1 MDWKRDIEVC
11 CSFLDSNKATERKKY
26 SDKLHTLLEKDGV
39 LDMLN
44 DGILKWEKLVSAVQ
58 EYLKKEADKHIED
71 VKKKGTA
78 ITPVRPDIFLKIVK
92 LAVAH
97 DGIKTSHLVGYLIGC
112 LKDNKMKQCY
122 GSTLL
127 HIIENC
133 ILNKLECRRKLKQYD
148 WIDLYECLKSLHK
161 EKIDDCWVHNCL
173 TLTLKW
179 GPSNGLPLRVL
190 QKEFGFVSEF
200 CQRCDTNLTKRIK
213 ENIVTVAVEFSKANA
228 KDHRMACCKFGEQ
241 IIPNFVD
248 IYDSAENELKELL
261 VEFFLLQTVIHH
273 PDGAH
278 ESEARSYAHS
288 WISWNKYLRWI
299 YSLMSKEIHKYFKS
313 YSCDCFFIVKGH
325 YMFVAETFLSLFV
338 EISRQI
344 FSKTDL
350 DVSVTL
356 ECSLSDQGQQKRQKM
371 DFDMKSYIDKIEHT
385 KSWLWIRITSQLL
398 QRYPDLIEIE
408 DYKSLLKILYT
419 IQIES
424 NEPNVVNNVYKC
436 FSTMLNIIDEVSKE
450 ALESQE
456 IYAVWHDIGVATT
469 RAFNLNQER
478 DVTEALLESLIR
490 RKIITFDSIHQTYTS
505 GILSITCQS
514 INTISTGLQSIVL
527 YLSKDTRAV
536 MIKCILSVNNF
547 KNCSIFLKQETAVM
561 LLNLTQRQW
570 RSAQPRKEQYIS
582 DEYAEIKRIYYINAF
597 QKLSVEASN
606 DRECIGVKQNNI
618 DNDIYPILID
628 ALKSLVNEIP
638 ENIEVQLGMCVL
650 IMNILNYLL
659 AFDML
664 ILDQEALVNMFKQ
677 VFTTVKEW
685 HFDVE
690 GKQEAEMRKM
700 VRYIE
705 MLDELYSHELH
716 KSLIKIVRETV
727 PQLLLESLVSS
738 LNILQDYKN
747 RSDTSFHLKQ
757 AIIKSLSKFSC
768 IGDSP
773 TKRQLHVLEVLALPN
788 YDCTIA
794 DDYFLLITFL
804 KTFKQ
809 ATPGAIPSIVFSNIL
824 KLLQEVCA
832 ARYEYSEDAA
842 TVLSVL
848 CDLYPHL
855 AVSADED
862 DKNTSVALLK
872 PFYDNM
878 ENYCPKVLA
887 TLLSCLKQLIKVD
900 PEFSFS
906 LWSGVEVVN
915 YVPRF
920 LCDDS
925 QVVRF
930 AAIESLVTFFKMKSE
945 NGQLRSF
952 HRQEETFIKVY
963 EMSLKAIEFA
973 CQPTEEHIEDE
984 LISRRASV
992 LQTFANIIIHC
1003 PEWIEECIYVM
1014 LKISAMKNLESIS
1027 QTLHIINKNL
1037 ELPQDTNLMEKFLEN
1052 ILEKWTNEG
1061 LDFNRFLFQLF
1072 NCDSKS
1078 QFYKKYFD
1086 ICVPFFIISDRKDLI
1101 DVAKQLRLS
1110 ESDIVQRTSAK
1121 VFLQSLTADVDNLS
1135 VEIFQKNKILAYY
1148 GHVLGHE
1155 NFLHSLTKV
1164 MDQIIWLLMNLLTD
1178 NEYIL
1183 ETFGVSVIF
1192 PIKKLT
1198 VSQVKQCIS
1207 FIGVLLCDN
1216 QNIVIFFKKHLE
1228 KLQNVLFVLKSNI
1241 HESLTAGE
1249 KIKSLHRY
1257 LVFVRIVAASIE
1269 REASWVHYFIRDT
1282 VYGLVNLISNSN
1294 KDTQFAL
1301 VSCKAL
1307 GVFLKDVIPSY
1318 VEVFKE
1324 HLIFAVNSLK
1334 TFVLQRPIL
1343 KAVCLDILDF
1353 LIVKNFRFVGRGLEK
1368 LDFPQHPDYDKI
1380 ANVYRNLQYG
1390 ETEPTLVEEIK
1401 SFLKHDY
1408 SSTREDS
1415 LVHLKNVLSSK
1426 KSELKKL
1433 YEEVQKSRGFSEDCE
1448 NSLIHRFVCNLAK
1461 LCCSSYEH
1469 VSFEAARCLG
1479 ELGPADLRTL
1489 ILKPEKN
1496 LSHPAYTSLEL
1507 LVAHILVFL
1516 TKYVVD
1522 ADIQVVKAA
1531 SDALYEILVS
1541 KESRKM
1547 TEFANDLGM
1556 GMINKNY
1563 IIPYFRTPSSTTK
1576 ITIDMSLFESKVGA
1590 DCIWCP
1596 SSEVPHNGWITQLLT
1611 AILDTFAD
1619 GCFLS
1624 KLKDIAKLKPKFCE
1638 KMLPYLIHLLL
1649 SLKDR
1654 KISDIISE
1662 KIDYFFSSHWES
1674 TVTNTSN
1681 VNAVITNKRSVKC
1694 MLDVVDVNRLPDNT
1708 KSRITPLNIN
1718 FLKAAKAAEFCSAHF
1733 TALLYSDLWCQ
1744 TKIDGILD
1752 RNKQL
1757 TEQRFTMLDT
1767 IYENESEEIGEA
1779 LQNILRN
1786 AYKAVGDLDALSGC
1800 GTYFLL
1806 KPQTRVEHYKQFEN
1820 WERAVQF
1827 YAMKTPMGKDDRLN
1841 LMESFKACRLYQI
1854 PLLCSKEYEKE
1865 MEQSQ
1870 YECLWR
1876 FSQWDTCEKN
1886 PSDIVGTV
1894 EFEESRYFALKSIH
1908 GNNYTL
1914 FEEFKKLQ
1922 LQSVVDVEDY
1932 AQCIE
1937 TRDFGKLLNKWQQ
1950 QWDILQNNYQY
1961 LEPIIAQRA
1970 TLLKDY
1976 LCSNEN
1982 PILEKFLK
1990 EMLFDLADVC
2000 KNEKQFKD
2008 GWMVLEDLRKI
2019 VKSDDKTNITRI
2031 QLLDAQLSWMTGDGT
2046 LAKHILNKLSKNEA
2060 AEPRLRALALKQLG
2074 EYMSATNSE
2083 NTLTIIN
2090 DYYRKSISLLSS
2102 VSNSD
2107 EHRGDIVDTY
2117 EKCATFMDQ
2126 QYQQVNNYMKT
2137 ELFQRKIMHM
2147 ESSKKTASE
2156 IQKQRKKTKDEARA
2170 AAIHNR
2176 QSNIDE
2182 DEINNI
2188 KQERCQYL
2196 KMAMRFYLLSLK
2208 NSDNK
2213 MHIFRAVS
2221 LLLENRSNP
2230 EIVELAKQYSDIP
2243 SYKYITML
2251 PQLIPHITD
2260 DCGDIFNQIVNAIVL
2275 KCAEEHPHHTIPVI
2289 LSLYNAHKDKEY
2301 SSGQAK
2307 STSGD
2312 GRVAA
2317 AKNLITKLSKSK
2329 GTIRYIE
2336 KLQSVCLALIELA
2349 YYTPPMAGE
2358 IKKEYA
2364 IPKGLKIMKIRNFDD
2379 IPLPIC
2385 NLEVVSGKSYER
2397 MIGITSFA
2405 DVFYPVGGINAP
2417 KRTFCTGTDG
2427 KKRPMLVKG
2436 HDDLRQ
2442 DAVMQQVFTIMNNL
2456 LSSGKQTKNLLIRTY
2471 KIVPLSMRS
2480 GVLEWVDNSMT
2491 IGSYLVGDVETKD
2504 LGAHV
2509 TYRPQDKK
2517 PKHCRE
2523 AFAACAGKSPEQK
2536 LAVYKN
2542 ICHEFKPVFHKF
2554 FESTFPYPSIWYER
2568 RRAYVHSVAT
2578 ASMCGYILGIGDRH
2592 VQNILIDKTTAE
2604 IIHIDFGIAFE
2615 QGKILPTPEKVP
2627 FRLTRDIVDGMGV
2640 SGVEGDFRRSCE
2652 KTMGVLRQN
2661 YQTIISILEVLL
2673 YDPLY
2678 AWTVTPAE
2686 ANKRQTDES
2695 NFRNNSPNSSG
2706 EEDNHIN
2713 ITAERALLRIREKLQ
2728 GTELG
2733 HPTTIEHQVGTL
2745 IQQAT
2750 DPVNLCKLFVGWQP
2764 YL

>member
-1 MDWKRDIEVC
+1 MED
-11 CSFLDSNKATERKKY
+11 LRKK
-26 SDKLHTLLEKDGV
+26 G
-39 LDMLN
+39 
-44 DGILKWEKLVSAVQ
+44 SAV
-58 EYLKKEADKHIED
+58 
-71 VKKKGTA
+71 
-78 ITPVRPDIFLKIVK
+78 TPVRPDIFLKVIK
-92 LAVAH
+92 LGVAQ
-97 DGIKTSHLVGYLIGC
+97 DGIKISHLVGYLIGC

-122 GSTLL
+122 DSTLL

-161 EKIDDCWVHNCL
+161 EKNDDCWVHNCL

-179 GPSNGLPLRVL
+179 GPRNGLPFRILK
-190 QKEFGFVSEF
+190 KEFNFVTEI
-200 CQRCDTNLTKRIK
+200 CQRCDKRVTKRIK
-213 ENIVTVAVEFSKANA
+213 ENIVTIAVEFSKANA
-228 KDHRMACCKFGEQ
+228 KDNRMACCKFGEQ
-241 IIPNFVD
+241 IIANFID
-248 IYDSAENELKELL
+248 IYDTAENVLKVLL

-273 PDGAH
+273 PDGAY
-278 ESEARSYAHS
+278 ENEARSYAHS

-299 YSLMSKEIHKYFKS
+299 YSLMNKEIHKYFKS
-313 YSCDCFFIVKGH
+313 HSSGCFFIVKGQ
-325 YMFVAETFLSLFV
+325 YTFVAENFLTLFI

-350 DVSVTL
+350 DISMTID
-356 ECSLSDQGQQKRQKM
+356 CSLTDQGQPKRQKM
-371 DFDMKSYIDKIEHT
+371 DFDMRSYIDKIEQT

-398 QRYPDLIEIE
+398 EKYPDLIEIE
-408 DYKSLLKILYT
+408 DYKSLLRILYT

-436 FSTMLNIIDEVSKE
+436 FSTMLNIIDDVSKE
-450 ALESQE
+450 ALESEE
-456 IYAVWHDIGVATT
+456 ISAVWHDIGVATT
-469 RAFNLNQER
+469 RAFTLNQER
-478 DVTEALLESLIR
+478 DATEALLESLIH

-505 GILSITCQS
+505 GILSITSQS
-514 INTISTGLQSIVL
+514 INTISTGLQSVVL
-527 YLSKDTRAV
+527 YLSKDARAV
-536 MIKCILSVNNF
+536 MIKCILNVNNF
-547 KNCSIFLKQETAVM
+547 KNCSIFLKQEMAAM
-561 LLNLTQRQW
+561 LINLTQRQW
-570 RSAQPRKEQYIS
+570 RSVQTIKEQYVS
-582 DEYAEIKRIYYINAF
+582 DEYADIKRVYYINAF
-597 QKLSVEASN
+597 QKLSLEVSN
-606 DRECIGVKQNNI
+606 DRECVDLKQNNI
-618 DNDIYPILID
+618 DTDIYPILID
-628 ALKSLVNEIP
+628 ALKSLVNDIP
-638 ENIEVQLGMCVL
+638 EKVEVQLSMCVL
-650 IMNILNYLL
+650 IINILNYLL
-659 AFDML
+659 TFDML
-664 ILDQEALVNMFKQ
+664 ILDQEALINMFKQ
-677 VFTTVKEW
+677 VFLSVKEW

-690 GKQEAEMRKM
+690 GKQEAEMKKI
-700 VRYIE
+700 VGYIE
-705 MLDELYSHELH
+705 ILDELYSHKLH
-716 KSLIKIVRETV
+716 KSLVRIVRETV

-738 LNILQDYKN
+738 LNILQDCKK
-747 RSDTSFHLKQ
+747 RSDTSFQLKQ
-757 AIIKSLSKFSC
+757 TIIKSLSKFAC
-768 IGDSP
+768 IGDTPS
-773 TKRQLHVLEVLALPN
+773 KRQLHVLEVLALPN

-824 KLLQEVCA
+824 KLLQEVCV

-855 AVSADED
+855 SVSADED
-862 DKNTSVALLK
+862 DKNTAVALLK

-878 ENYCPKVLA
+878 ENYCPKVLV
-887 TLLSCLKQLIKVD
+887 TLLNCLEQLFKVD

-906 LWSGVEVVN
+906 LWSGAEVIN

-920 LCDDS
+920 LCDDC

-930 AAIESLVTFFKMKSE
+930 AAIECLVTFFKIKSE

-963 EMSLKAIEFA
+963 EMSLKAVGFEY
-973 CQPTEEHIEDE
+973 QPNEEHLEDE

-1014 LKISAMKNLESIS
+1014 LKISAMKNLGSLSEVF
-1027 QTLHIINKNL
+1027 LIINKNL
-1037 ELPQDTNLMEKFLEN
+1037 KLPQDTNLMEKCLEN

-1101 DVAKQLRLS
+1101 DVAKQLKLT
-1110 ESDIVQRTSAK
+1110 ESDIVERTSAK
-1121 VFLQSLTADVDNLS
+1121 VFIHSLTADVDNLS
-1135 VEIFQKNKILAYY
+1135 MEVFQKNKILAYY
-1148 GHVLGHE
+1148 SHVVGHE
-1155 NFLHSLTKV
+1155 NLLHGLTKA
-1164 MDQIIWLLMNLLTD
+1164 MDQVMCLLMNLLTD

-1183 ETFGVSVIF
+1183 EKFDVSVIF

-1198 VSQVKQCIS
+1198 LSQVKQCIN
-1207 FIGVLLCDN
+1207 FIQVLLCDN

-1228 KLQNVLFVLKSNI
+1228 ILQKVLFVLKSNI

-1257 LVFVRIVAASIE
+1257 LVFVRLVGE
-1269 REASWVHYFIRDT
+1269 NLGQEESWLHYFIRDT
-1282 VYGLVNLISNSN
+1282 IYGLVNLISNSY
-1294 KDTQFAL
+1294 KDIQFAL
-1301 VSCKAL
+1301 VCCKAL
-1307 GVFLKDVIPSY
+1307 RIFLKDIIPSCFG
-1318 VEVFKE
+1318 VFE
-1324 HLIFAVNSLK
+1324 QHLIFTINSLK
-1334 TFVLQRPIL
+1334 TFVVQQPTL
-1343 KAVCLDILDF
+1343 KTVCLDIMDF
-1353 LIVKNFRFVGRGLEK
+1353 LIVKNFRYVGRGIEK

-1380 ANVYRNLQYG
+1380 ASIYRHLKYG
-1390 ETEPTLVEEIK
+1390 DTEPTLEEEIK
-1401 SFLKHDY
+1401 NFLKHDY

-1448 NSLIHRFVCNLAK
+1448 KSLMHMLICSLAK
-1461 LCCSSYEH
+1461 LCCSPCEA

-1489 ILKPEKN
+1489 ILKSEKN
-1496 LSHPAYTSLEL
+1496 FSHPTFTSLEIL
-1507 LVAHILVFL
+1507 IALILVFL
-1516 TKYVVD
+1516 TEYIVD
-1522 ADIQVVKAA
+1522 ADVQVMKTA

-1541 KESRKM
+1541 RESRKM
-1547 TEFANDLGM
+1547 TDSNIDFGM
-1556 GMINKNY
+1556 GMINKKY
-1563 IIPYFRTPSSTTK
+1563 IIPYFRTSSTATK

-1596 SSEVPHNGWITQLLT
+1596 SNDVPHNIWITELLT

-1624 KLKDIAKLKPKFCE
+1624 KLNDVVKLKPKFCE

-1654 KISDIISE
+1654 KISHILSE

-1674 TVTNTSN
+1674 TVTNTSS
-1681 VNAVITNKRSVKC
+1681 VNSVITNKKSVKC
-1694 MLDVVDVNRLPDNT
+1694 MLDIVDVNRLPDNT

-1757 TEQRFTMLDT
+1757 AEQRFSMLDT
-1767 IYENESEEIGEA
+1767 IYENETEEIGEA

-1786 AYKAVGDLDALSGC
+1786 AYKAIGDLDALSGC

-1827 YAMKTPMGKDDRLN
+1827 YAMKSPMGKDDLHN

-1886 PSDIVGTV
+1886 PSDIVASV

-1922 LQSVVDVEDY
+1922 LQSVVENLKHISFESSHNLYPVLMQLQSVVDAEDY
-1932 AQCIE
+1932 AECSQA
-1937 TRDFGKLLNKWQQ
+1937 RDFGKLLNKWEQ

-1961 LEPIIAQRA
+1961 LEPVIAQRA

-1976 LCSNEN
+1976 LNSNES
-1982 PILEKFLK
+1982 PILEKFLTG
-1990 EMLFDLADVC
+1990 MLFDLANLC

-2008 GWMVLEDLRKI
+2008 GWMVLENLRKI
-2019 VKSDDKTNITRI
+2019 VKPNDETNGIRI
-2031 QLLDAQLSWMTGDGT
+2031 QLLDAQLSWMTGDGI

-2060 AEPRLRALALKQLG
+2060 IEPRFRALALKQLG

-2102 VSNSD
+2102 VSEGD
-2107 EHRGDIVDTY
+2107 DHRGDIVDTY

-2182 DEINNI
+2182 DEIKNI

-2213 MHIFRAVS
+2213 MHIFRAMS

-2230 EIVELAKQYSDIP
+2230 EIVELAKQYLDIP

-2260 DCGDIFNQIVNAIVL
+2260 DCGDTFNQIVNSIVL

-2317 AKNLITKLSKSK
+2317 AKSLITKLSKNK
-2329 GTIRYIE
+2329 NTARYIE

-2349 YYTPPMAGE
+2349 YYTPAMAGGE
-2358 IKKEYA
+2358 KKKEFT

-2385 NLEVVSGKSYER
+2385 NLEVDPGKSYDR
-2397 MIGITSFA
+2397 LIGITSFA
-2405 DVFYPVGGINAP
+2405 EVFYPVGGINAP

-2427 KKRPMLVKG
+2427 RKRPMLVKG

-2491 IGSYLVGDVETKD
+2491 IGSYLVGDADTKD

-2509 TYRPQDKK
+2509 TYRPQDRK

-2536 LAVYKN
+2536 LATYKN

-2554 FESTFPYPSIWYER
+2554 FECTFPYPSIWYER

-2578 ASMCGYILGIGDRH
+2578 ASMCGYVLGIGDRH

-2604 IIHIDFGIAFE
+2604 VIHIDFGIAFE
-2615 QGKILPTPEKVP
+2615 QGKILPTPETVP

-2652 KTMGVLRQN
+2652 KTMEVLRQN
-2661 YQTIISILEVLL
+2661 YQIIISILEVLL

-2695 NFRNNSPNSSG
+2695 NFRNSSPNSSG
-2706 EEDNHIN
+2706 EEENNHIN

-2750 DPVNLCKLFVGWQP
+2750 DPANLCKLFVGWQP